1 MPQCNAGMGIKKMSG
16 KVGFR
21 FLAAIVLA
29 GLAPAAATAD
39 PVADFYRGKDL
50 RLIISS
56 SVGGGYDVYART
68 IAKHLADHL
77 PGHPAIVPQNMPAG
91 GGLAGSNHLYN
102 LAERDGSVIAA
113 VQNTVPFEPFF
124 GNRQAQFDPLKMN
137 WLGTPTTEI
146 ALYIVWH
153 TSKVQNLEDARTHAF
168 VAGGAGAASTPIL
181 YGRVFNDI
189 LGLKAR
195 FITGYPGQN
204 EILLAMENGEVEAMP
219 SPFWSSLKTSRPHW
233 VPDHMA
239 RPLFQYGR
247 APHPELKDV
256 PFAADLLKSEDDK
269 LLLEAAAA
277 PLGLGRPFAAPPGGP
292 ADRLAALRQA
302 FMATFADPG
311 FQADCEK
318 QRLECS
324 DAKSGQAVAELIAGA
339 YAIPPAV
346 KQRLV
351 DIYQLGQGGK

>member
-1 MPQCNAGMGIKKMSG
+1 MPQCKVGMGDGMSRRRA
-16 KVGFR
+16 VRFGF
-21 FLAAIVLA
+21 AAIVLA

-91 GGLAGSNHLYN
+91 GGLAASNHLYN

-124 GNRQAQFDPLKMN
+124 GNRQAQFDPLKMI

-146 ALYIVWH
+146 AVYIVWH
-153 TSKVQNLEDARTHAF
+153 TSKIRGLEDARTHTF

-181 YGRVFNDI
+181 YGRIFNDI

-195 FITGYPGQN
+195 FVTGYPGQN

-219 SPFWSSLKTSRPHW
+219 SPFWSSLK
-233 VPDHMA
+233 VA
-239 RPLFQYGR
+239 RPKWLPDNLIQVLFQYGA
-247 APHPELKDV
+247 APHPDLKGV
-256 PFAADLLKSEDDK
+256 PFAPDLLNNAPDK
-269 LLLEAAAA
+269 ILLTAASA
-277 PLGLGRPFAAPPGGP
+277 PLALGRP
-292 ADRLAALRQA
+292 
-302 FMATFADPG
+302 
-311 FQADCEK
+311 
-318 QRLECS
+318 
-324 DAKSGQAVAELIAGA
+324 
-339 YAIPPAV
+339 Y
-346 KQRLV
+346 
-351 DIYQLGQGGK
+351 